1 MGYCVEM
8 KECKFFIKK
17 ENIEKAFN
25 TLRDYA
31 KTKIENKE
39 GLSWIDLHSVAYSET
54 LTEALESCDFD
65 ILYNDNGDV
74 YDVDYISEKLGDH
87 DVILNVIAPY
97 IEDGSYLQMYGE
109 DGDIWRWCIKDNEC
123 YWKTPKIIW
132 E

>member
-8 KECKFFIKK
+8 KECEFFIKK
-17 ENIEKAFN
+17 ENIDKAFN
-25 TLRDYA
+25 TLREYA

-39 GLSWIDLHSVAYSET
+39 RLSWIDLHGVAYSET
-54 LTEALESCDFD
+54 LTEALECCDFD

-74 YDVDYISEKLGDH
+74 YDVDWISEKLGDH
-87 DVILNVIAPY
+87 DVILDVIAPY

-109 DGDIWRWCIKDNEC
+109 DGDTWRWVIKDNKC

>member
-31 KTKIENKE
+31 KTKIEKKE
-39 GLSWIDLHSVAYSET
+39 RLSWIDLHSVAYSET

-97 IEDGSYLQMYGE
+97 IEDGSYLEMYGE
-109 DGDIWRWCIKDNEC
+109 DGDIWRWCIKDNKC

>member
-39 GLSWIDLHSVAYSET
+39 RLSWIDLHSVAYSET

-109 DGDIWRWCIKDNEC
+109 DGDTWRWCIKDNKC

>member
-8 KECKFFIKK
+8 KECEFFIKK
-17 ENIEKAFN
+17 ENIDKAFN
-25 TLRDYA
+25 TLREYA

-39 GLSWIDLHSVAYSET
+39 SLSWIDLHGIAYSET

-65 ILYNDNGDV
+65 VLYNDNGDV
-74 YDVDYISEKLGDH
+74 YDVDWISEKLGDH

-97 IEDGSYLQMYGE
+97 IEDGSYLEMYGE
-109 DGDIWRWCIKDNEC
+109 DGDIWRWCIKDNKC

>member
-1 MGYCVEM
+1 M

-39 GLSWIDLHSVAYSET
+39 RLSWIDLHSVAYSET

-74 YDVDYISEKLGDH
+74 YDVDWISEKLGDH
-87 DVILNVIAPY
+87 DVILDVIAPY

-109 DGDIWRWCIKDNEC
+109 DGEH
-123 YWKTPKIIW
+123 WKWVFEDDKCHYKTSKIVW